1 MRQLRHAAVLAWWLA
16 CATGYGWAGEPMK
29 DVALESREARLAGEA
44 LAGENARLR
53 LENERLA
60 EHVRVLTVELA
71 GKAMELDLASQS
83 DRGGDAAGVVA
94 DLGGTSIRVVE
105 VNEELNLVVLDAGR
119 FAGVRPGMV
128 FAVVRDR
135 TVVARVRA
143 VDVRDR
149 LTGATIESKQA
160 DGNPR
165 RQDRVIVAQ

>member
-1 MRQLRHAAVLAWWLA
+1 MRMPRRLAGMVGGAVLMAQM
-16 CATGYGWAGEPMK
+16 ATAGGTAPDE
-29 DVALESREARLAGEA
+29 ALESREAKMAGTA
-44 LAGENARLR
+44 LAEENAQLR
-53 LENERLA
+53 LENEQLA
-60 EHVRVLTVELA
+60 ERVHGLTVELA
-71 GKAMELDLASQS
+71 GKAMELDLARQAGS
-83 DRGGDAAGVVA
+83 GGEVAGSAGKLEV
-94 DLGGTSIRVVE
+94 TSIRVIE

-119 FAGVRPGMV
+119 KAGLRPGMV

-160 DGNPR
+160 DENPR